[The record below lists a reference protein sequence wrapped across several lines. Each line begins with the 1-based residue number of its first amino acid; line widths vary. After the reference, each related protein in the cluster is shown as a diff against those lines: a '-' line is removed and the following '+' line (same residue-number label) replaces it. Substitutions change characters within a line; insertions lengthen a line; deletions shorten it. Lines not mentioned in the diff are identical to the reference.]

1 MLLRNNIFLNR
12 GKNMFLIEQLTRVIH
27 EKKYH
32 SVTFSINAIPIV
44 TANFLKDRKVVV
56 LLNNMEELRYYE
68 FKFEG
73 DVDKFV
79 NDVNNMLIYS
89 GIDPM
94 IRKMSVKCIDFHGEP
109 YLIGKILENKIIIN
123 QQDMMFDE
131 DDSEVTFLD
140 RKEVI
145 TDVTLTGL
153 TIAEIIGTFALQLYN

>member
-1 MLLRNNIFLNR
+1 MS
-12 GKNMFLIEQLTRVIH
+12 LIEQLIRVIH

-32 SVTFSINAIPIV
+32 SVTFLINAMPIITV
-44 TANFLKDRKVVV
+44 NFLKDGKVMI

-79 NDVNNMLIYS
+79 NDIENMLIYS

-109 YLIGKILENKIIIN
+109 YLVGKILENKIIIN

-131 DDSEVTFLD
+131 DGSEVTFLD

-145 TDVTLTGL
+145 TDVNPSGYVL
-153 TIAEIIGTFALQLYN
+153 AQIIGAFAVQLYN